1 MAGPRTPS
9 PSKKREQLTAH
20 PSIDFEACMQR
31 AEEQKALALEMI
43 KRTQEMCDRAEEMR
57 KRPRLT
63 FP

>member
-1 MAGPRTPS
+1 MTGRRIPP
-9 PSKKREQLTAH
+9 PSKKREQPRAY
-20 PSIDFEACMQR
+20 PSMDFEACMQR

-43 KRTQEMCDRAEEMR
+43 KRTHEMCDRAEEMR